1 MDSEYSIE
9 VKHVCKS
16 FNTDSGNRK
25 IKDYLIYHQN
35 KEKKKVTIL
44 DDINFSVKKGEVLG
58 IIGRNGSGKSTI
70 LKLLSRIIKPNSGTI
85 EMRGRTSC
93 LIELGAGF
101 HPDMTG
107 RENTYINASIF
118 GISNK
123 TVDERFQDIL
133 DFSEIGEHIDKKV
146 RNYSSGM
153 YMRLAFSIAINVDAD
168 ILLIDEILAVG
179 DLHFQKK
186 CSDKLHEIKD
196 KGTTIVIVTQ
206 STQQIRDLCDKVIWI
221 DDGKI
226 REIGDPST
234 VCSHYEID
242 MIGATSNAAVCN
254 KKVD

>member
-1 MDSEYSIE
+1 MEPNNTIE
-9 VKHVCKS
+9 VKHVCKY

-25 IKDYLIYHQN
+25 IKDYLVYHQN
-35 KEKKKVTIL
+35 KEKKKITVL
-44 DDINFSVKKGEVLG
+44 DDISFNVKKGEVLG
-58 IIGRNGSGKSTI
+58 IIGRNGSGKSTM
-70 LKLLSRIIKPNSGTI
+70 LKLLSKIIRPNSGTI
-85 EMRGRTSC
+85 ETCGRTSC

-123 TVDERFQDIL
+123 TVDERFQEIL

-179 DLHFQKK
+179 DLQFQKK
-186 CSDKLHEIKD
+186 CFDKLDEIKK
-196 KGTTIVIVTQ
+196 KGTTIILVTH
-206 STQQIRDLCDKVIWI
+206 STPQVRRICDNVIWI
-221 DDGKI
+221 DNGVI
-226 REIGDPST
+226 RESGDPKT
-234 VCSHYEID
+234 VCDHYEKE
-242 MIGATSNAAVCN
+242 MIGTVN
-254 KKVD
+254 KV

>member
-1 MDSEYSIE
+1 MDPDNSIE
-9 VKHVCKS
+9 VKHVCKY

-35 KEKKKVTIL
+35 KERKKMIIL
-44 DDINFSVKKGEVLG
+44 NDISFNVKKGEVLG
-58 IIGRNGSGKSTI
+58 IIGRNGSGKSTM
-70 LKLLSRIIKPNSGTI
+70 LKLLSKIIRPNSGTI
-85 EMRGRTSC
+85 ETRGRTSC

-123 TVDERFQDIL
+123 TVDERFQEIL

-168 ILLIDEILAVG
+168 ILLVDEILAVG
-179 DLHFQKK
+179 DLRFQKK
-186 CSDKLHEIKD
+186 CFDKLKEIKR
-196 KGTTIVIVTQ
+196 KGTTIVIVTH
-206 STQQIRDLCDKVIWI
+206 STSQVREICDNVIWI
-221 DDGKI
+221 ENGVIK
-226 REIGDPST
+226 ESGDPET
-234 VCSHYEID
+234 ICDHYEKE
-242 MIGATSNAAVCN
+242 MLGTS
-254 KKVD
+254 